1 LIMST
6 STVDTIDLPEGASL
20 KNGMDDVAPPPLPP
34 INPRRRATKGLFGLG
49 NRKEVEETT
58 PPAFGSRSKTP
69 DPWVGTRPVENDFPF
84 EPPNLGNRTASETR
98 SPRMPKQSFDQH
110 PAHRPNAYIPTNG
123 SPERFERSP
132 VPRQPNGM
140 EGGMF

>member
-1 LIMST
+1 
-6 STVDTIDLPEGASL
+6 L

-58 PPAFGSRSKTP
+58 QPAFGSRSKTP

-110 PAHRPNAYIPTNG
+110 PAHRPNAYIPTTG